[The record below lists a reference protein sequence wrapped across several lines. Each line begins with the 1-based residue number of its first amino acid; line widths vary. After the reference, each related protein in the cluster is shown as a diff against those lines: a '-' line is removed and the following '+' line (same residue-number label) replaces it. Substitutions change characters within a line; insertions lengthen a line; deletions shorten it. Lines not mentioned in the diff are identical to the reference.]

1 MIRIDLALPLTTF
14 VILAFGLLTL
24 STAAPSNELIRQ
36 LVFLGA
42 GIVAS
47 AAILWLGRRRLLRFS
62 MHLYI
67 ATMGLLVL
75 TKLIGATINRAKSW
89 LILGPLPGFQPSE
102 LSKIALIL
110 ALASVFH

>member
-47 AAILWLGRRRLLRFS
+47 AAILWFRG
-62 MHLYI
+62 I
-67 ATMGLLVL
+67 EIT
-75 TKLIGATINRAKSW
+75 
-89 LILGPLPGFQPSE
+89 
-102 LSKIALIL
+102 
-110 ALASVFH
+110 